1 MMSII
6 NEPSIYQIVDEVC
19 ARDFEILA
27 RLSTNQRNKFVDIIY
42 EDVLLG
48 DSPEDITEDAIYDY
62 VEEFITKAISVS
74 IDDVVDFNL

>member
-1 MMSII
+1 MSIANI
-6 NEPSIYQIVDEVC
+6 PSIYQIVDEVC

-27 RLSTNQRNKFVDIIY
+27 RLSTNQREKFVNIIY
-42 EDVLLG
+42 EDVLAG
-48 DSPEDITEDAIYDY
+48 DSPEEVTEDRIYDY

>member
-1 MMSII
+1 MSI
-6 NEPSIYQIVDEVC
+6 NNMPTIYELVDEVC

-27 RLSTNQRNKFVDIIY
+27 RLSTDQRNKFVDIIY

-48 DSPEDITEDAIYDY
+48 DSPEEITEDAIYDY

>member
-1 MMSII
+1 MST
-6 NEPSIYQIVDEVC
+6 NNMPSIYQIVDDVC

-42 EDVLLG
+42 SDILEG
-48 DSPEDITEDAIYDY
+48 DSPEEITEDAIYDY
-62 VEEFITKAISVS
+62 VEEFIIKAISIS

>member
-1 MMSII
+1 MSTIS
-6 NEPSIYQIVDEVC
+6 EPSIYQIVDEVC

-48 DSPEDITEDAIYDY
+48 DSPEEITEDAIYDY

>member
-1 MMSII
+1 MSI
-6 NEPSIYQIVDEVC
+6 NNMPTIYELVDEVC

-42 EDVLLG
+42 SDILEG
-48 DSPEDITEDAIYDY
+48 DSPEEITEDAIFDY
-62 VEEFITKAISVS
+62 VEEFITKSISVS

>member
-1 MMSII
+1 MSIA
-6 NEPSIYQIVDEVC
+6 NMPSIYQIVDEVC

-27 RLSTNQRNKFVDIIY
+27 RLSTNQREKFVNIIY
-42 EDVLLG
+42 EDVLAG
-48 DSPEDITEDAIYDY
+48 DSPEEVTEDRIYDY

>member
-1 MMSII
+1 MSIA
-6 NEPSIYQIVDEVC
+6 NMPSIYQIVDEVC

-42 EDVLLG
+42 EDVLAG

>member
-1 MMSII
+1 MSIA
-6 NEPSIYQIVDEVC
+6 NMPSIYQIVDEVC

-48 DSPEDITEDAIYDY
+48 DSPEEITEDAIYDY

>member
-1 MMSII
+1 MSI
-6 NEPSIYQIVDEVC
+6 NNMPTIYELVDEVC

-42 EDVLLG
+42 SDILEG
-48 DSPEDITEDAIYDY
+48 DSPEETTEDAIYDY
-62 VEEFITKAISVS
+62 VQEFITKAISVS

>member
-1 MMSII
+1 MSIA
-6 NEPSIYQIVDEVC
+6 NMPSIYQIVDEVC

-27 RLSTNQRNKFVDIIY
+27 RLSTDQRNKFVDIIY

>member
-1 MMSII
+1 MST
-6 NEPSIYQIVDEVC
+6 NNMPSIYQIVDDVC

-42 EDVLLG
+42 EDVLAG

>member
-1 MMSII
+1 MSI
-6 NEPSIYQIVDEVC
+6 NNMPTIYELVDEVC

-42 EDVLLG
+42 SDILEG
-48 DSPEDITEDAIYDY
+48 DSPEEITEDAIYDY
-62 VEEFITKAISVS
+62 VEEFIIKAISVS

>member
-1 MMSII
+1 MMST
-6 NEPSIYQIVDEVC
+6 NNMPSIYQIVDDVC

-27 RLSTNQRNKFVDIIY
+27 RLSTNQRDKFVDIIY

-48 DSPEDITEDAIYDY
+48 DSPEEITEDAIYDY

>member
-1 MMSII
+1 MRIANM
-6 NEPSIYQIVDEVC
+6 PSIYQIVDEVC

-27 RLSTNQRNKFVDIIY
+27 RLSTNQREKFVNIIY
-42 EDVLLG
+42 EDVLAG
-48 DSPEDITEDAIYDY
+48 DSPEEVTEDRIYDY

>member
-1 MMSII
+1 MSI
-6 NEPSIYQIVDEVC
+6 NNMPTIYELVDEVC
-19 ARDFEILA
+19 ARDFEILT

-42 EDVLLG
+42 SDILEG
-48 DSPEDITEDAIYDY
+48 DSPEEITEDAIYDY

>member
-1 MMSII
+1 MSI
-6 NEPSIYQIVDEVC
+6 NNMPTIYELVDEVC

-42 EDVLLG
+42 SDILEG
-48 DSPEDITEDAIYDY
+48 DSPEEITEDAIFDY

>member
-1 MMSII
+1 MMST
-6 NEPSIYQIVDEVC
+6 NNMPSIYQIVDDVC

-42 EDVLLG
+42 EDVLAG

>member
-1 MMSII
+1 MMST
-6 NEPSIYQIVDEVC
+6 NNMPSIYQIVDDIC

-27 RLSTNQRNKFVDIIY
+27 RLSTNQRDKFVNIIY
-42 EDVLLG
+42 EDVLAG
-48 DSPEDITEDAIYDY
+48 DSPEEITEDRIYDY

>member
-1 MMSII
+1 MMST
-6 NEPSIYQIVDEVC
+6 NNMPSIYQIVDDVC

-42 EDVLLG
+42 SDILEG
-48 DSPEDITEDAIYDY
+48 DSPEEITEDAIYDY
-62 VEEFITKAISVS
+62 VEEFIIKAISIS

>member
-1 MMSII
+1 MSI
-6 NEPSIYQIVDEVC
+6 NNMPTIYELVDEVC

-48 DSPEDITEDAIYDY
+48 DSPEEITEDAIYDY